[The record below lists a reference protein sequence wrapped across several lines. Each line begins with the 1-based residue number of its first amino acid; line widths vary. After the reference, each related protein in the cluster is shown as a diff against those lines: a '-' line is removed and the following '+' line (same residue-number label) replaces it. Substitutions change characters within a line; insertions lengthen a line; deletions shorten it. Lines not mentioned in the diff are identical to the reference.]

1 MSENL
6 NPQFEQMADESMVR
20 NLAAQAVAIW
30 PQERE
35 LFLRESLPARGRILD
50 AGCGTGEISSRL
62 AALYPET
69 TVDAVDIIESH
80 LNLARR
86 NYAHLADR
94 LRFARGDVFGLEFPD
109 ETFDLTI
116 CRHVLQA
123 IPHAERV
130 IAELARVT
138 KRGGRLH
145 LLVEDYGMIH
155 MAPTRLD
162 VDAFWHEVPRVFERT
177 TGTDLHVGR
186 NAFAIMTDLGFSD
199 VTLDYVVVDP
209 LRVSRETFGHIW
221 EAWRDGYTDAIAEY
235 TRFSKHE
242 VLELWDDMI
251 ACIRNPRGYAVWH
264 VPVLRAK
271 KPSVHAPGRSRQ

>member
-1 MSENL
+1 MVEDL
-6 NPQFEQMADESMVR
+6 NPQLEQMADESMVR

-35 LFLRESLPARGRILD
+35 LFLRESLPAPGPLPD
-50 AGCGTGEISSRL
+50 PGGGTGEISPRL
-62 AALYPET
+62 PALYPET
-69 TVDAVDIIESH
+69 TVDAADTIESH

-86 NYAHLADR
+86 NYAHLSDR

-145 LLVEDYGMIH
+145 LVVEDYGMIH

-162 VDAFWHEVPRVFERT
+162 VDAFWHEVPRVFERA
-177 TGTDLHVGR
+177 TGTDLHIGR
-186 NAFAIMTDLGFSD
+186 NAFAIMT
-199 VTLDYVVVDP
+199 
-209 LRVSRETFGHIW
+209 
-221 EAWRDGYTDAIAEY
+221 
-235 TRFSKHE
+235 
-242 VLELWDDMI
+242 VLKI
-251 ACIRNPRGYAVWH
+251 GRAH
-264 VPVLRAK
+264 V
-271 KPSVHAPGRSRQ
+271 